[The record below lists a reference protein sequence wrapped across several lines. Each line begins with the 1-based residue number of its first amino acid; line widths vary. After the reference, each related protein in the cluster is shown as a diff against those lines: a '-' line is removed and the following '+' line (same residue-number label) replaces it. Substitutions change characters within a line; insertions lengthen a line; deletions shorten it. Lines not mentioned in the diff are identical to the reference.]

1 MGVSDVGTPLA
12 RLRSVYRLE
21 LSQPVTE
28 SFDSAPYREAVAAA
42 RADASLTAR
51 EREEVDLIDA
61 KIDMRTHMRGET
73 ELLLSAKAK
82 LEKFL
87 ETASTPEFL
96 SEARGWLAHI
106 NLKLGDRTVAGKFYL
121 DELNRDGSNLS
132 RGVIL
137 ESLSQTYGYDG
148 NPGLLEHL
156 DDYFDTAEHAVFAVQ
171 LLTNPS
177 RGDRGVYSA
186 RYGPRVDP
194 IERAYPRIRS
204 LLDRH
209 KELFQSEFAGNSLA
223 LLSLRA
229 ALRAGD
235 PPGAIQIAAMIPADA
250 QVRLDPD
257 FQWML
262 ASAYFLSH
270 QFAAAEKPLLQL
282 FESSRSSAGQKASAA
297 YGLCGVYR
305 KTGNFIEEIR
315 FASYLRNFPQTFYN
329 ADPSEYMSVS
339 WPFDTFDL
347 ALLLD
352 AEAPLPALEGFIAK
366 YGQDNS
372 ANLVRYALAVR
383 LARLDRYDQ
392 AAQVYESISELER
405 AGRMHQLAGLYR
417 ETKRSDL
424 SAEQSQAAR
433 FALAAYIGS
442 NENKLYFNDKIW
454 SGWQRG
460 ALSAER
466 ENGFTRSERTA
477 QIALERKLKDDQE
490 EYWRAYTILR
500 GVVQDAEKTDQGRK
514 AAKLAIQCV
523 RRISER
529 FGRRNELVK
538 ADLELSR
545 WLMDQ

>member
-1 MGVSDVGTPLA
+1 
-12 RLRSVYRLE
+12 
-21 LSQPVTE
+21 
-28 SFDSAPYREAVAAA
+28 
-42 RADASLTAR
+42 
-51 EREEVDLIDA
+51 
-61 KIDMRTHMRGET
+61 
-73 ELLLSAKAK
+73 
-82 LEKFL
+82 
-87 ETASTPEFL
+87 
-96 SEARGWLAHI
+96 
-106 NLKLGDRTVAGKFYL
+106 
-121 DELNRDGSNLS
+121 
-132 RGVIL
+132 
-137 ESLSQTYGYDG
+137 
-148 NPGLLEHL
+148 
-156 DDYFDTAEHAVFAVQ
+156 
-171 LLTNPS
+171 
-177 RGDRGVYSA
+177 
-186 RYGPRVDP
+186 
-194 IERAYPRIRS
+194 
-204 LLDRH
+204 
-209 KELFQSEFAGNSLA
+209 
-223 LLSLRA
+223 LRA

-250 QVRLDPD
+250 QVRQDPD

-282 FESSRSSAGQKASAA
+282 FESSRSSDGQKASAA

-315 FASYLRNFPQTFYN
+315 FASYLLDFPATLYN

-339 WPFDTFDL
+339 WPFATFDL

-352 AEAPLPALEGFIAK
+352 AEAPLPALEGFITK
-366 YGQDNS
+366 YRQDKS
-372 ANLVRYALAVR
+372 VNLVRYALAVR

-392 AAQVYESISELER
+392 SARVYESIPELER
-405 AGRMHQLAGLYR
+405 AGRMHRLAGLYR

-433 FALAAYIGS
+433 FTLAEYIGS
-442 NENKLYFNDKIW
+442 NENRLYFNDKIW

-466 ENGFTRSERTA
+466 ENGFTQSERTA
-477 QIALERKLKDDQE
+477 QIVLERKLKDDQE
-490 EYWRAYTILR
+490 EYWRAYLILR

-514 AAKLAIQCV
+514 AAKLAVRCV